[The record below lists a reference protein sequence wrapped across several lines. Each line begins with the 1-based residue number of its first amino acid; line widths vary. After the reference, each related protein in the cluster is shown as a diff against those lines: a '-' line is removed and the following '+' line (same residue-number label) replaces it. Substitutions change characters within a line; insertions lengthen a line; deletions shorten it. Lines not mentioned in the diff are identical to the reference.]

1 MITGGRESWGHTRCR
16 QFLLLQTLLPF
27 SHRHIQF
34 ARVLRDLAGKTKRIC
49 AVPSSPSLFYW
60 SVGGCV
66 ASSYTFSLSSSLS
79 LSLCLIANAWR
90 LLSPLSQRGSMATRP
105 RAGKNQIFD
114 WSQRLVDW
122 NFWPFYCFPQLP
134 NDSISSSYVPERRC
148 VVVVVVSTGGRLPT
162 PPQRA
167 LSAGRI
173 TQAVIYNSLPLLFQ
187 HPSALPSIYRW
198 ILLRVRHGV
207 ARSGGPSFFKTFV
220 KKIRLLQQRRTGHET
235 EEEVWNTGSK
245 AVTLYLLSDTFK
257 VAYSM
262 MR

>member
-1 MITGGRESWGHTRCR
+1 MITGGRESSIPPPTDAAAFQSPTYSIR
-16 QFLLLQTLLPF
+16 QSLEGFGGKDEEDLRSTKQPVPLLLIGWGMCGVVVHFFFVIFT
-27 SHRHIQF
+27 
-34 ARVLRDLAGKTKRIC
+34 
-49 AVPSSPSLFYW
+49 
-60 SVGGCV
+60 
-66 ASSYTFSLSSSLS
+66 LS
-79 LSLCLIANAWR
+79 LSVFNCECLTSLI
-90 LLSPLSQRGSMATRP
+90 PTITQRGSMATRP

-220 KKIRLLQQRRTGHET
+220 QKFDCYNNEGRATKRKRKCGTPVPRPLRFTCSLIR
-235 EEEVWNTGSK
+235 SK
-245 AVTLYLLSDTFK
+245 
-257 VAYSM
+257 
-262 MR
+262 

>member
-79 LSLCLIANAWR
+79 LSLCLIANAWH

-198 ILLRVRHGV
+198 ILLRVRHTVLPDQVG
-207 ARSGGPSFFKTFV
+207 
-220 KKIRLLQQRRTGHET
+220 LLF
-235 EEEVWNTGSK
+235 SK
-245 AVTLYLLSDTFK
+245 HL
-257 VAYSM
+257 
-262 MR
+262 